1 MARLSK
7 LGLGLA
13 TVGHVFGFGVPQDK
27 STDNDLAAI
36 LYSQLVNHQA
46 VVFYNYSCEDYIKK
60 GYCGNAEVYT
70 IIRKIV
76 DKANSAPCYLY
87 VDKNDEKAVKA
98 RRYKSKK
105 TQTNPIEHNTYKIY
119 VNKALEFAK
128 PSSDLSQLIES
139 PNDHQSW
146 SELNELFDIFYF
158 AQGEAF
164 LYRETAEDSDI
175 ALSLHVAPA
184 NLMTPEFGGDYK
196 DVITGWKLKNFINK
210 ADRTLDARDVFHLKM
225 SNPQFDQSG
234 GQLRGMSPLTAGL
247 KFLTQNDKGLEA
259 WTNVMANEGVK
270 GIVSPNVANPQEWIT
285 ANQIKEVKEEMDK
298 SVNGNLNAGKV
309 TVSAMPM
316 AYSAMGLSPQ
326 ALNVV
331 EGLKYSG
338 YKLSNLWGVPPV
350 LFEPDPTY
358 ANKQEARK
366 EFVSDVIVP
375 YHNKK
380 ESALNRWLVKPF
392 IVRDKIEYVLDY
404 DTSVYE
410 ELKLSVDQ
418 IDALLKVYSR
428 NEVRIMLGA
437 DELEEDAANQV
448 FVESSLV
455 PLSEFGLGISLAGED
470 KI

>member
-7 LGLGLA
+7 IGFGLA
-13 TVGHVFGFGVPQDK
+13 TVGQALGFGIPQQK
-27 STDNDLAAI
+27 TTDNDLSAI

-46 VVFYNYSCEDYIKK
+46 VVFYNYSCEDYITK

-76 DKANSAPCYLY
+76 DKANAAPCYLY
-87 VDKNDEKAVKA
+87 IDKNDEKAIKA
-98 RRYKSKK
+98 RKYKARKS
-105 TQTNPIEHNTYKIY
+105 QSDPVEHNSYKIY
-119 VNKALEFAK
+119 VAKALEFAK
-128 PSSDLSQLIES
+128 PSSDLAQLIEN
-139 PNDHQSW
+139 PNPHQSW

-164 LYRETAEDSDI
+164 LYRETAEDSEI

-184 NLMTPEFGGDYK
+184 NLMTPIYGGDYE
-196 DVITGWKLKNFINK
+196 DVITGWTLKNFINNTERELEAK
-210 ADRTLDARDVFHLKM
+210 DVFHFKM
-225 SNPQFDQSG
+225 SNPQFDQYG
-234 GQLRGMSPLTAGL
+234 KQLRGMSPLTAGL
-247 KFLTQNDKGLEA
+247 KYLTQNDKGLEA

-270 GIVSPNVANPQEWIT
+270 GIVSPNHADPKVWIT
-285 ANQIKEVKEEMDK
+285 PEQGKGIKEEMDK
-298 SVNGNLNAGKV
+298 SVNGNINAGKV
-309 TVSAMPM
+309 TVSYMPLQ
-316 AYSAMGLSPQ
+316 YSAMGLSPQ

-358 ANKQEARK
+358 ANKKEARK
-366 EFVSDVIVP
+366 EFVSDVIIP
-375 YHNKK
+375 YQTKK
-380 ESALNRWLVKPF
+380 ESALNRWLVRPF
-392 IVRDKIEYVLDY
+392 IVRDKVEYVLDY

-418 IDALLKVYSR
+418 IDALLKVYSI

-437 DELEEDAANQV
+437 DELTEETANQV
-448 FVESSLV
+448 FINSGMV
-455 PLSEFGLGISLAGED
+455 PLNEFDLGVSLND
-470 KI
+470 DVNL

>member
-13 TVGHVFGFGVPQDK
+13 TVGQVFGFGGPQEK
-27 STDNDLAAI
+27 TTNNELASI

-46 VVFYNYSCEDYIKK
+46 VVFYDFSEEDYIKK

-76 DKANSAPCYLY
+76 DKSNSAPCYLY
-87 VDKNDEKAVKA
+87 IDKNDEKANKA
-98 RRYKSKK
+98 RKYRVKK
-105 TQTNPIEHNTYKIY
+105 KQTDPIEHNAYKIY

-128 PSSDLSQLIES
+128 PSSDLAQLIEN

-184 NLMTPEFGGDYK
+184 NLMTPIFGGDYN
-196 DVITGWKLKNFINK
+196 DVITGWKLKNFIDK
-210 ADRTLDARDVFHLKM
+210 TERKLDAKDVFHLKM
-225 SNPQFDQSG
+225 SNPQFDQFG
-234 GQLRGMSPLTAGL
+234 KQLRGMSPLTAGL
-247 KFLTQNDKGLEA
+247 RFLTQNDRGLEA
-259 WTNVMANEGVK
+259 WTNVMSNEGVK
-270 GIVSPNVANPQEWIT
+270 GIVSPNVQNPQEWIT
-285 ANQIKEVKEEMDK
+285 ASQIKEVKEEMDK

-316 AYSAMGLSPQ
+316 AYAAMGLSPQ

-358 ANKQEARK
+358 SNKKEARK
-366 EFVSDVIVP
+366 EFVSDVIIP
-375 YHNKK
+375 YQNKK

-392 IVRDKIEYVLDY
+392 IVRDKLEYVLDY

-418 IDALLKVYSR
+418 IDALLKVYTI

-437 DELEEDAANQV
+437 DELIEETANQV
-448 FVESSLV
+448 FIQSGLV
-455 PLSEFGLGISLAGED
+455 PLSDFDLGVSLNDD
-470 KI
+470 KL